1 MNAPKDFTPWEPIE
15 SEIFYQSPWRTYRKE
30 TFYTPS
36 GRKQEYA
43 YRDHQGG
50 AIILPQ
56 LENGK
61 FLLLRNFRYL
71 LKDISIEIPRGA
83 IENNENFEETAR
95 HELEQET
102 GYKAGEI
109 VKIGNSHTNNSTTNE
124 YAAYYLAKDLKEGT
138 QKLDITEKDEI
149 KGFIELSSEEIT
161 KMILNGEITDSFT
174 IIAMKFYDEY
184 LKANS

>member
-15 SEIFYQSPWRTYRKE
+15 SVIFYQSPWRTYRKDI
-30 TFYTPS
+30 FYNPN
-36 GRKQEYA
+36 GKKQEYA

-50 AIILPQ
+50 SVILPK
-56 LENGK
+56 LKNGK

-71 LKDISIEIPRGA
+71 LKDISIEVPRGA

-102 GYKAGEI
+102 GYQAG
-109 VKIGNSHTNNSTTNE
+109 KIIKLGNSHTNNSTTNE
-124 YAAYYLAKDLKEGT
+124 YATYYLAKDLTKGIL
-138 QKLDITEKDEI
+138 QLDETEKDEI

-161 KMILNGEITDSFT
+161 KMILSGEITDSFT
-174 IIAMKFYDEY
+174 IIAMKFFDEY